1 MMMVVII
8 PVLFIKPL
16 PCARH
21 GTKCSTYRVLFKYNT
36 YDHDLQGTKTSL
48 TLPHYTLSFT
58 HSSIIYSLHIP
69 DKCHLASGI
78 LSYSPC
84 QKCPLAPVLHIIS
97 PFLAFLFLLS
107 ITSSDSSLP
116 SPTILSYIT
125 VHVHHSVHYVKLFVL
140 YTCVLVYYLP
150 VFPFCNLNS
159 ATTGTCLSYPHWS
172 L

>member
-1 MMMVVII
+1 MVPSALHIVFYLNTTLMQHLW
-8 PVLFIKPL
+8 PW
-16 PCARH
+16 
-21 GTKCSTYRVLFKYNT
+21 STRYQ
-36 YDHDLQGTKTSL
+36 DLSYLTSL
-48 TLPHYTLSFT
+48 YSELH
-58 HSSIIYSLHIP
+58 SLHIP

-140 YTCVLVYYLP
+140 HTCVLVYYLP
-150 VFPFCNLNS
+150 IFPFCNLNS